1 MNLRRADISDL
12 NSILN
17 IEKTS
22 YKKPYWN
29 KSLLKY
35 LLNDSIS
42 DSAWIF
48 EFKKKIIGF
57 LIEQRCLNEISIL
70 NFAVDK
76 KYQNNG
82 FGKKLIS
89 QYLSLLPNSS
99 VIFLEVN
106 KNNFFARKIYT
117 SLNFK
122 EIGLRKNYY
131 NNCEDA
137 LIMSYV
143 KNPN

>member
-1 MNLRRADISDL
+1 MSLRKAGISDL
-12 NSILN
+12 NSIVN

-29 KSLLKY
+29 ESLLKY
-35 LLNDSIS
+35 LFNESIT

-57 LIEQRCLNEISIL
+57 LIEQRCLDEISIL
-70 NFAVDK
+70 NVAVDK

-82 FGKKLIS
+82 FGKKIVS
-89 QYLSLLPNSS
+89 QYLNILPNNS
-99 VIFLEVN
+99 VVFLEVN
-106 KNNFFARKIYT
+106 INNFIARKIYT

-122 EIGLRKNYY
+122 RIDSRKNYY
-131 NNCEDA
+131 NNGGDA
-137 LIMSYV
+137 LIMRYI
-143 KNPN
+143 KNSI